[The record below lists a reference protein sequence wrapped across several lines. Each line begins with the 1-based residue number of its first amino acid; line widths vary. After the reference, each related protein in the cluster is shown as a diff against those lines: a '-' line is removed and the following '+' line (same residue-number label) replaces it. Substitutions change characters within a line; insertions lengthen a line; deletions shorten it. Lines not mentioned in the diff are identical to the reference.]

1 MNTNTSTYTTA
12 MNYLMLDC
20 NYSSVQA
27 RALLAPLVKLAC
39 KAQNKELVATLANRV
54 FHPGLTPTLTPPTAW
69 HSFCMFNCCA
79 MPMLIPE

>member
-12 MNYLMLDC
+12 MNYLMFDC

-27 RALLAPLVKLAC
+27 RALLASKVAPLIKLAC

-54 FHPGLTPTLTPPTAW
+54 F
-69 HSFCMFNCCA
+69 
-79 MPMLIPE
+79 IPA